1 MLRANLI
8 SCKLLYKVI
17 AYKDYKSFILIHTEY
32 LLIIDTYSLDRN
44 IFMNQRCERF
54 KVTLRDKLPLI
65 KC

>member
-32 LLIIDTYSLDRN
+32 LIIDTYPLDRN
-44 IFMNQRCERF
+44 IFIYES
-54 KVTLRDKLPLI
+54 KVSTI
-65 KC
+65 